1 MLMYFKKN
9 QLIVYKIRGSNWQ
22 HIWYYTVSAFLF
34 YKNNH
39 RVSFTHVMVNLWLNT
54 IDAWLNL
61 INTRYDTCI
70 NDICW
75 SVIFPLLMFTINLIL
90 SIKRTEQ
97 YHHIFIFLKQIDC
110 IKNMVLWFNKTTE
123 VHSTSM
129 NSDLFSVLEYFLL
142 LLTSNKS

>member
-1 MLMYFKKN
+1 MVVKHEHFILNKPNLPQVLWSLTSYMLMYFKKN
-9 QLIVYKIRGSNWQ
+9 QLIVFKIRGSNWQ

-34 YKNNH
+34 YKIND

-75 SVIFPLLMFTINLIL
+75 NVMFPLLMFTINLII

-97 YHHIFIFLKQIDC
+97 YHHIFISLSKLI
-110 IKNMVLWFNKTTE
+110 V
-123 VHSTSM
+123 
-129 NSDLFSVLEYFLL
+129 
-142 LLTSNKS
+142 